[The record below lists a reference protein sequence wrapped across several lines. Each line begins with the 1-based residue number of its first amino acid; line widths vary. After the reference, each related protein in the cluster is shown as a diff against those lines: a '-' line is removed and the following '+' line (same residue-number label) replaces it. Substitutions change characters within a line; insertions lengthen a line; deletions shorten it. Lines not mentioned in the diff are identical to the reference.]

1 MKCEDCI
8 YWKDG
13 YCELR
18 KIETCDGSSCE
29 KGELV

>member
-1 MKCEDCI
+1 MKCEDCR

-18 KIETCDGSSCE
+18 KIETCDGARCG